1 MKKLSPMMN
10 VGIRDL
16 KISFT
21 IGDRFSCPGCKVRLV
36 DFEDCTKRS
45 SYFCQNCSE
54 YFEEPGLRYKC
65 NFCDFG
71 PFRHISGNLKTIHKY
86 EINSLL
92 KKEFKKNFL
101 ILQKVSDYLIQT
113 GFILSYNEKS
123 TKNANSEIFFDLV
136 ARGNNQMIVMVIL
149 SSDLEYNIE
158 LLYHIELFRS
168 EQVNFNP
175 LVISLEEPSQLIFNL
190 LSKFNINLI
199 ISNDENEIL
208 SRFQNYLS

>member
-1 MKKLSPMMN
+1 M
-10 VGIRDL
+10 
-16 KISFT
+16 
-21 IGDRFSCPGCKVRLV
+21 
-36 DFEDCTKRS
+36 
-45 SYFCQNCSE
+45 
-54 YFEEPGLRYKC
+54 
-65 NFCDFG
+65 
-71 PFRHISGNLKTIHKY
+71 
-86 EINSLL
+86 
-92 KKEFKKNFL
+92 
-101 ILQKVSDYLIQT
+101 IQT

-149 SSDLEYNIE
+149 SSDLKYNIE

-175 LVISLEEPSQLIFNL
+175 LVTSLEEPSQLIFNL